1 MTELRTSAAELLL
14 PEVRCETMNEMLTLE
29 EISALDELV
38 AQSIEPVAP
47 PVSLRAQILGGIRN
61 VPQNSTTVR
70 EEEGRW
76 KPVVPGVEMKRLSR
90 DQGRGTVTLLLRF
103 QPGSVLPAHDH
114 RGNEQTFV
122 IEGSCDIGS
131 VGLAKGDF
139 HRVEAGEHHGTVISK
154 QGCTLLLVVDEADYH
169 AA

>member
-1 MTELRTSAAELLL
+1 MRK
-14 PEVRCETMNEMLTLE
+14 P
-29 EISALDELV
+29 
-38 AQSIEPVAP
+38 SIPSRRMP
-47 PVSLRAQILGGIRN
+47 PTRSCRA
-61 VPQNSTTVR
+61 
-70 EEEGRW
+70 
-76 KPVVPGVEMKRLSR
+76 
-90 DQGRGTVTLLLRF
+90 
-103 QPGSVLPAHDH
+103 GSVLPAHDH

-122 IEGSCDIGS
+122 IEGSCEIGA